1 MLLRGDCITSLSAL
15 DANSIDAVI
24 TDPPYGL
31 ANHKPSVVSDAITR
45 WATGDRAYTP
55 TGAGFMGK
63 SWDGFVPPPAVWDE
77 CYRVLKPGGHLLA
90 FAGSRTS
97 DFMGISVRMAGFEI
111 RDTIAWIYGSGFPK
125 SLNVSKAIDKQRYGK
140 QDVYK
145 VTAWICEAR
154 DRAGIS
160 NRDIDNAF
168 GFAGMAGHWTSSKS
182 QPAVPT
188 LEQIPTLL
196 RVLRVRETDI
206 PDEILALLVDLNTR
220 KGQPGANWFKREK
233 IGSSANGIAGGTG
246 KHSHNESVY
255 GFSEVF
261 DITVPAS
268 DDAMKWDGWGTA
280 LKPALEP
287 IIVARKPLDG
297 TVAQNVTTYGTG
309 AINIDACRVGTET
322 ITQAWVDTSPK
333 IVGANQQQTGTKT
346 TTVGRWPANVII
358 DDHAATIIDEQA
370 NAARFF
376 YVAKPSRAE
385 RNAGLDDLPQHDP
398 ENDVSERQGS
408 LSKPRANFHP
418 TVKPLTLIRYIAR
431 LVTQPGGTILD
442 PFLGS
447 GTTACAAILEGY
459 NWIGCELTDEYW
471 PIIEARTTWA
481 KQQIA
486 QETKA
491 PKQLTIDNE
500 TGDA

>member
-1 MLLRGDCITSLSAL
+1 MQCID
-15 DANSIDAVI
+15 DASIDAVI

-31 ANHKPSVVSDAITR
+31 ANHKPSVVADTITR
-45 WATGDRAYTP
+45 WAAGDRAYTP

-77 CYRVLKPGGHLLA
+77 CYRVLKPGGYLLA

-97 DFMGISVRMAGFEI
+97 DLMGISVRMAGFEI

-125 SLNVSKAIDKQRYGK
+125 SLNVSKAIDKQRDDK

-145 VTAWICEAR
+145 VTAWIREAR

-168 GFAGMAGHWTSSKS
+168 GFAGMANHWTSSKP

-196 RVLRVRETDI
+196 RVLRVRENDI
-206 PDEILALLVDLNTR
+206 PDEIRALLVDLNTR
-220 KGQPGANWFKREK
+220 KGQPGENWFKREVV
-233 IGSSANGIAGGTG
+233 GSKTSSLGGTVAAG
-246 KHSHNESVY
+246 EFNQSYIDHHRNKEY
-255 GFSEVF
+255 
-261 DITVPAS
+261 DITEPATE
-268 DDAMKWDGWGTA
+268 DAKRWNGWGTA

-287 IIVARKPLDG
+287 IIVARKPLEG
-297 TVAQNVTTYGTG
+297 TVAQNVTTHGTG
-309 AINIDACRVGTET
+309 AINIDACRIGDSGK
-322 ITQAWVDTSPK
+322 ITRPTAWNGKEDWNGNTS
-333 IVGANQQQTGTKT
+333 TGD
-346 TTVGRWPANVII
+346 VAEHGGRWPSNVMLDEDAFRII
-358 DDHAATIIDEQA
+358 DQQKLGTT
-370 NAARFF
+370 RFF

-385 RNAGLDDLPQHDP
+385 RNAGFDGLPQHDP
-398 ENDVSERQGS
+398 ENDVSEHRGS

-418 TVKPLTLIRYIAR
+418 TVKPLTLMRYLAR

-459 NWIGCELTDEYW
+459 KWIGCEYTNEYW
-471 PIIEARTTWA
+471 PIIEARTAWA
-481 KQQIA
+481 YEQ
-486 QETKA
+486 THT
-491 PKQLTIDNE
+491 PTQLTIENE
-500 TGDA
+500 TGTP